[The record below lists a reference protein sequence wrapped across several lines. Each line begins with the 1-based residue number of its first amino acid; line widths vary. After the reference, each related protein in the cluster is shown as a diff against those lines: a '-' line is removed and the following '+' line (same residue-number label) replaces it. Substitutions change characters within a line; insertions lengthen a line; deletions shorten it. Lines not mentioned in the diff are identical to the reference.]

1 MPKLSIQLNNFP
13 KSVVASQIQPKL
25 IAFSHFSWII
35 HLSNFV
41 PYSLCHTMITMNTE
55 LMKTLSRSHYSST
68 TTHLTGLFNIAD
80 TIALLM
86 VFGNMLHAQ
95 MLQCPRLILAPLVY
109 EQRRLL
115 GI

>member
-1 MPKLSIQLNNFP
+1 M
-13 KSVVASQIQPKL
+13 
-25 IAFSHFSWII
+25 SHNDN
-35 HLSNFV
+35 HEHRTHENFV
-41 PYSLCHTMITMNTE
+41 SFSLFFNYN
-55 LMKTLSRSHYSST
+55 KPR
-68 TTHLTGLFNIAD
+68 LFNIAD